1 MNNEKTYY
9 KINRERLLKRAKEY
23 YENNK
28 ERLKQQ
34 ARSKYK
40 ELPNKEKSMD
50 RGYGRNSY
58 QIMSEKGKQKLK
70 IYQI

>member
-28 ERLKQQ
+28 ERLK
-34 ARSKYK
+34 
-40 ELPNKEKSMD
+40 
-50 RGYGRNSY
+50 
-58 QIMSEKGKQKLK
+58 
-70 IYQI
+70 